1 MCCIAHLARG
11 EVGSSFRMRDKSR
24 WTCARHS
31 FSLTSYAVAFKL
43 QLVESPTIRRT
54 LVALNG
60 AMANKDYQHGTADGG
75 GVSGE
80 QGALSKE

>member
-11 EVGSSFRMRDKSR
+11 DVGSSLRTRDKSC

-31 FSLTSYAVAFKL
+31 FSLTAYAVAFEL
-43 QLVESPTIRRT
+43 QLGESTTIRRT

-60 AMANKDYQHGTADGG
+60 AMANKDYQHGAADGG
-75 GVSGE
+75 GVGGE
-80 QGALSKE
+80 QGALGKE